1 MEEVAWFLGPPQ
13 EARPDALGDFVY
25 TKESSLFVH
34 RSNLGSPSP
43 CRFPTHREPM
53 SLLDLIRPHELSKV
67 ARLQLL
73 AKQVVEG
80 YRSGRHRS
88 PHKGFSVEFKEHRQY
103 VRGDELKNIDW
114 QAYAKSDRL
123 FIREYEEETSLRCT
137 LLVDRSGSMRYGG
150 QRTIQANRKN
160 QMKTKYDVAQAL
172 AASIG
177 YLMLS
182 QQDSV
187 GAITFDDQP
196 RAQVPSRCRP
206 SHLTALM
213 KALAEDA
220 TRRETDLGGV
230 FQKIAPNLGRRG
242 LVVILSDAMGD
253 VDSIT
258 QAMAQLRAS
267 RHEVLFF
274 QILDPDE
281 MDFPFSGRIQFLDL
295 ENESNEQIVDAQS
308 LRKQYIKRYEQHQEE
323 LIAGCRRHRVDHV
336 VFQTDHPLVDGL
348 HQYMARRRRVR

>member
-1 MEEVAWFLGPPQ
+1 M
-13 EARPDALGDFVY
+13 ALLDFVRP
-25 TKESSLFVH
+25 K
-34 RSNLGSPSP
+34 
-43 CRFPTHREPM
+43 
-53 SLLDLIRPHELSKV
+53 DLSRV
-67 ARLQLL
+67 ASLQLL

-80 YRSGRHRS
+80 FCSGRHRS

-123 FIREYEEETSLRCT
+123 FIREFEEETSLRCT

-150 QRTIQANRKN
+150 QRTIDANASSKRT
-160 QMKTKYDVAQAL
+160 TKFDVAQAI
-172 AASIG
+172 AASLG

-182 QQDSV
+182 QQDTV

-196 RAQVPSRCRP
+196 RGQIPPRSRP
-206 SHLTALM
+206 SHLSALM
-213 KALAEDA
+213 KVLAEDA

-230 FQKIAPNLGRRG
+230 FQKITPRLGRRG

-253 VDSIT
+253 VESI
-258 QAMAQLRAS
+258 ARALAQLRAS
-267 RHEVLFF
+267 KHEVLFF

-295 ENESNEQIVDAQS
+295 EKDSNEQIVDAQT
-308 LRKQYIKRYEQHQEE
+308 LRKQYLKRYEEHQEQ
-323 LIAGCRRHRVDHV
+323 LIAACRRHRVDHV
-336 VFQTDHPLVDGL
+336 LFRTDRPVVDGL
-348 HQYMARRRRVR
+348 HEYMARRRRMR